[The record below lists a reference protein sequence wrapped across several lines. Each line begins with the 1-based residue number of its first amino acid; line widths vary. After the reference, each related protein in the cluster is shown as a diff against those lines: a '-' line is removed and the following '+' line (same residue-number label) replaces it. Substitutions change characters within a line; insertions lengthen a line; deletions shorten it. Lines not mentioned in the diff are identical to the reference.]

1 MFQKMDKIKKIGIVG
16 AGVMGR
22 QIAVEFSTAGFSVLI
37 WDKEIK
43 ILKSGLEKINQYVEN
58 LFAKKKISIQKKEM
72 IVGNVVA
79 AEKLEDLADCDFVL
93 EAIVENFAAKQDIF
107 SKLDDICAPKT
118 IFASNTSTIL
128 ISRLATAVKRKDK
141 FAGMH
146 FMNPASVIKLIEVV
160 RGEKTSDA
168 TMVIIKNL
176 ALAMGKIPIEIKD
189 SPGFAVNRILI
200 PMINEAAFC
209 LEEDVAL
216 RDDIDNAMKIAAGF
230 PMGPLELADLIGVDV
245 CLAIMREL
253 EKGFEDKKYRPCPLL
268 EKMIAG
274 GRLGRKTGK
283 GFYDYNYEK

>member
-1 MFQKMDKIKKIGIVG
+1 MDKIKKIGIVG